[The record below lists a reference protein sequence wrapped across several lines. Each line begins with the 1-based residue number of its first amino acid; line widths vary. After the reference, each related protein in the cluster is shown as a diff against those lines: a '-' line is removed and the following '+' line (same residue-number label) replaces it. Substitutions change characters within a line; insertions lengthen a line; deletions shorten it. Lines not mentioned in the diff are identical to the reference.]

1 MNDQRKDLEDT
12 DEIRE
17 ITETLEQLEITVSKL
32 KERRNSLIERKE
44 RRKSARIRA
53 SKANAKRG
61 FKLGDIVEVQDN
73 YKGRRGIVGK
83 ITSFHGGQVYVQPI
97 DGSTGFRKYK
107 ENVKLFEG

>member
-44 RRKSARIRA
+44 RRKI
-53 SKANAKRG
+53 
-61 FKLGDIVEVQDN
+61 
-73 YKGRRGIVGK
+73 Y
-83 ITSFHGGQVYVQPI
+83 
-97 DGSTGFRKYK
+97 
-107 ENVKLFEG
+107 